1 MLKLKLVLFALLI
14 NYSLFA
20 NTQNSFEIDSKKYIK
35 SLLTKNYEN
44 LLISKINLENYYY
57 TNNFKPYWIDEKGI
71 KNIGLSL
78 LDKIKNDPVLKPNVT
93 QLFRLDEV
101 INTLSSLDKSNTKY
115 LENLVRIDFM
125 LTELFDRYVTYL
137 TKGSIKWSAFEEKLT
152 ELEKETEIKAS
163 WDKYSLNKDSK
174 LLLKKVIERNDLSS
188 VLDEIDFNYPQVK
201 ELVSAIGELEKISV
215 KGGYTKIPESKSL
228 RVGDVSQ
235 TLPFLRK
242 RLFES
247 NDLTVQCENNI
258 EAQNLITHSI
268 NTNTNENE
276 NGLNEVNP
284 EIEKLSTN
292 CENIFDE
299 DLKNAVISFQKK
311 HGLSSDGVVGG
322 QTQRFLNIS
331 ADKKISI
338 IRLNLERMRWLPRDL
353 GEKYLLVNVPEY
365 KLRLYENNHII
376 LNMAVIVGDKK
387 FPTPIFSDKM
397 SYVVLN
403 PSWNIPDSIA
413 KNEIIPKLLKDPN
426 YLADKGIDIYAGWNG
441 IPEKVDSKNIID
453 GAILEDEEYLKNF
466 RFSQTS
472 NHDNPLGKMKFMFP
486 NKYSVYIHD
495 TPAKSLFAN
504 ARRAYSHGCIRLSKP
519 EELLSII
526 ANEDKNLDIQKANE
540 ILSSKVSEKSIGL
553 DKKIPI
559 HIIYLTSW
567 VDENGV
573 LQFREDI
580 YNFDKIQKELLF

>member
-1 MLKLKLVLFALLI
+1 MPKLKLVLFALLI

-20 NTQNSFEIDSKKYIK
+20 NTQNSFEIDSKKNIK
-35 SLLTKNYEN
+35 SLLTKNYES

-57 TNNFKPYWIDEKGI
+57 TNDFKPYWIDEKGI
-71 KNIGLSL
+71 KDIGLSL
-78 LDKIKNDPVLKPNVT
+78 LNKIKNDPVLKPHVS

-101 INTLSSLDKSNTKY
+101 MNTLNSLDKSNTKY

-137 TKGSIKWSAFEEKLT
+137 TKGSIKWSVFEEKLT

-174 LLLKKVIERNDLSS
+174 LLLKKVIEKNDLSS

-201 ELVSAIGELEKISV
+201 ELVLAIGELEKVSA

-247 NDLTVQCENNI
+247 NDLTVQCKNNI
-258 EAQNLITHSI
+258 EAKNLITYNI
-268 NTNTNENE
+268 NTNENS
-276 NGLNEVNP
+276 LNEVNP

-353 GEKYLLVNVPEY
+353 GEKYLVINVPEY

-441 IPEKVDSKNIID
+441 TPEKVDSKNIID
-453 GAILEDEEYLKNF
+453 GAILEDEEYLVISAIE
-466 RFSQTS
+466 R
-472 NHDNPLGKMKFMFP
+472 
-486 NKYSVYIHD
+486 
-495 TPAKSLFAN
+495 
-504 ARRAYSHGCIRLSKP
+504 
-519 EELLSII
+519 
-526 ANEDKNLDIQKANE
+526 
-540 ILSSKVSEKSIGL
+540 
-553 DKKIPI
+553 KK
-559 HIIYLTSW
+559 
-567 VDENGV
+567 
-573 LQFREDI
+573 
-580 YNFDKIQKELLF
+580 

>member
-1 MLKLKLVLFALLI
+1 MPKLKLVLFALLI

-20 NTQNSFEIDSKKYIK
+20 NTQNSFEIDSKKNIK
-35 SLLTKNYEN
+35 SLLTKNYES

-57 TNNFKPYWIDEKGI
+57 TNDFKPYWIDEKGI
-71 KNIGLSL
+71 KDIGLSL
-78 LDKIKNDPVLKPNVT
+78 LNKIKNDPVLKPHVS

-101 INTLSSLDKSNTKY
+101 MNTLNSLDKSNPKY
-115 LENLVRIDFM
+115 LENLLRIDFM
-125 LTELFDRYVTYL
+125 LTELFDRYVTYV

-174 LLLKKVIERNDLSS
+174 LLLKKVIEKNDLSS
-188 VLDEIDFNYPQVK
+188 VLDEIDFNYPQSK
-201 ELVSAIGELEKISV
+201 ELVLAIGELEKVSA

-247 NDLTVQCENNI
+247 NDLTVQCKNNI
-258 EAQNLITHSI
+258 EAKNLITYNI
-268 NTNTNENE
+268 NTNENS
-276 NGLNEVNP
+276 LNEVNP

-353 GEKYLLVNVPEY
+353 GEKYLLINVPEY
-365 KLRLYENNHII
+365 RLRLYENNHII

-441 IPEKVDSKNIID
+441 SPEKVDSKDVID
-453 GAILEDEEYLKNF
+453 SAILEDEEYLRNF

-472 NHDNPLGKMKFMFP
+472 NEDNPLGRMKFMFP
-486 NKYSVYIHD
+486 NKHSVYIHD

-504 ARRAYSHGCIRLSKP
+504 SRRAYSHGCIRLSKP

-526 ANEDKNLDIQKANE
+526 ANEDKNLNIEKVNE

-567 VDENGV
+567 VDENSV

>member
-1 MLKLKLVLFALLI
+1 MPKLKLVLFALLI

-20 NTQNSFEIDSKKYIK
+20 NTQNSFEIDSKKNIK
-35 SLLTKNYEN
+35 SLLTKNYES

-57 TNNFKPYWIDEKGI
+57 TNDFKPYWIDEKGI
-71 KNIGLSL
+71 KDIGLSL
-78 LDKIKNDPVLKPNVT
+78 LNKIKNDPVLKPHVS

-101 INTLSSLDKSNTKY
+101 MNTLNSLDKSNPKY
-115 LENLVRIDFM
+115 LENLLRIDFM
-125 LTELFDRYVTYL
+125 LTELFDRYVTYV

-174 LLLKKVIERNDLSS
+174 LLLKKVIEKNDLSS
-188 VLDEIDFNYPQVK
+188 VLDEIDFNYPQSK
-201 ELVSAIGELEKISV
+201 ELVLAIGELEKVSA

-247 NDLTVQCENNI
+247 NDLTVQCKNNI
-258 EAQNLITHSI
+258 EAKNLITYNI
-268 NTNTNENE
+268 NTNENS
-276 NGLNEVNP
+276 LNEVNP

-426 YLADKGIDIYAGWNG
+426 YLAEKGIDIYAGWNG
-441 IPEKVDSKNIID
+441 SPEKVDSKDVID
-453 GAILEDEEYLKNF
+453 SAILEDEEYLRNF

-472 NHDNPLGKMKFMFP
+472 NEDNPLGRMKFMFP
-486 NKYSVYIHD
+486 NKHSVYIHD

-504 ARRAYSHGCIRLSKP
+504 SRRAYSHGCIRLSKP

-526 ANEDKNLDIQKANE
+526 ANEDKNLNIEKVNE

-567 VDENGV
+567 VDENSV

>member
-57 TNNFKPYWIDEKGI
+57 TNNFKPYWIDEKGV
-71 KNIGLSL
+71 KDIGLSL

>member
-1 MLKLKLVLFALLI
+1 MPKLKLVLFALLI

-20 NTQNSFEIDSKKYIK
+20 NTQNSFEIDSKKNIK
-35 SLLTKNYEN
+35 SLLTKNYES

-57 TNNFKPYWIDEKGI
+57 TNDFKPYWIDEKGI
-71 KNIGLSL
+71 KDIGLSL
-78 LDKIKNDPVLKPNVT
+78 LNKIKNDPVLKPHVS

-101 INTLSSLDKSNTKY
+101 MNTLNSLDKSNPKY
-115 LENLVRIDFM
+115 LENLLRIDFM
-125 LTELFDRYVTYL
+125 LTELFDRYVTYV

-174 LLLKKVIERNDLSS
+174 LLLKKVIEKNDLSS
-188 VLDEIDFNYPQVK
+188 VLDEIDFNYPQSK
-201 ELVSAIGELEKISV
+201 ELVLAIGELEKVSA

-247 NDLTVQCENNI
+247 NDLTVQCKNNI
-258 EAQNLITHSI
+258 EAKNLITHSI
-268 NTNTNENE
+268 NTNE

-441 IPEKVDSKNIID
+441 SPEKVDSKDVID
-453 GAILEDEEYLKNF
+453 SAILEDEEYLRNF

-472 NHDNPLGKMKFMFP
+472 NEDNPLGRMKFMFP
-486 NKYSVYIHD
+486 NKHSVYIHD

-504 ARRAYSHGCIRLSKP
+504 SRRAYSHGCIRLSKP

-526 ANEDKNLDIQKANE
+526 ANEDKNLNIEKVNE

-567 VDENGV
+567 VDENSV

>member
-1 MLKLKLVLFALLI
+1 MPKLKLIVFILLI

-20 NTQNSFEIDSKKYIK
+20 NTQNSFELESKKNIK
-35 SLLTKNYEN
+35 SLLNKNYEN
-44 LLISKINLENYYY
+44 LLISKKNLDDYYF
-57 TNNFKPYWIDEKGI
+57 TNDFKPYWVEEKGV
-71 KNIGLSL
+71 KNIAFSL
-78 LDKIKNDPVLKPNVT
+78 LDKIKNDPVLKPHANK
-93 QLFRLDEV
+93 LFRLDEV
-101 INTLSSLDKSNTKY
+101 ISTLNTLDKSNDKY
-115 LENLVRIDFM
+115 FFNLAKIDFM

-137 TKGSIKWSAFEEKLT
+137 TKGSIKWSAFEEKLA

-163 WDKYSLNKDSK
+163 WDKYSSNENPK
-174 LLLKKVIERNDLSS
+174 LLLKKVIERDDLSG
-188 VLDEIDFNYPQVK
+188 VLKEIDFNYPQVK
-201 ELVSAIGELEKISV
+201 ELILAIDELEKVSS
-215 KGGYTKIPESKSL
+215 KGGYTKIPEFKSL
-228 RVGDVSQ
+228 KVGDISEY
-235 TLPFLRK
+235 LPILRK

-247 NDLTVQCENNI
+247 QDLNTQC
-258 EAQNLITHSI
+258 QNTINTQGLITNSI
-268 NTNTNENE
+268 NTNGNDVDET
-276 NGLNEVNP
+276 NP

-311 HGLSSDGVVGG
+311 HGLFADGVVGLK
-322 QTQRFLNIS
+322 TQKFLNIS

-353 GEKYLLVNVPEY
+353 GEKYLLINVPEY
-365 KLRLYENNHII
+365 RLRLYENNNIV
-376 LNMAVIVGDKK
+376 LNMAVIVGDTK

-397 SYVVLN
+397 SYIVLN

-426 YLADKGIDIYAGWNG
+426 YLAEKGIDIYAGWNG
-441 IPEKVDSKNIID
+441 SPEKVDSKDVID
-453 GAILEDEEYLKNF
+453 SAILEDEEYLRNF

-472 NHDNPLGKMKFMFP
+472 NEDNPLGRMKFMFP
-486 NKYSVYIHD
+486 NKHSVYIHD

-504 ARRAYSHGCIRLSKP
+504 SRRAYSHGCIRLSKP

-526 ANEDKNLDIQKANE
+526 ANEDKNLNIEKVNE
-540 ILSSKVSEKSIGL
+540 ILSSKISEKSIGL

>member
-57 TNNFKPYWIDEKGI
+57 TNNFKPYWIDEKGV
-71 KNIGLSL
+71 KDIGLSL

-247 NDLTVQCENNI
+247 NDLTVQCKNNI

>member
-1 MLKLKLVLFALLI
+1 MPKLKLVLFALLI

-20 NTQNSFEIDSKKYIK
+20 NTQNSFEIDSKKNIK
-35 SLLTKNYEN
+35 SLLTKNYES

-57 TNNFKPYWIDEKGI
+57 TNDFKPYWIDEKGI
-71 KNIGLSL
+71 KDIGLSL
-78 LDKIKNDPVLKPNVT
+78 LNKIKNDPVLKPHVS

-101 INTLSSLDKSNTKY
+101 MNTLNSLDKSNPKY
-115 LENLVRIDFM
+115 LENLLRIDFM
-125 LTELFDRYVTYL
+125 LTELFDRYVTYV

-174 LLLKKVIERNDLSS
+174 LLLKKVIEKNDLSS
-188 VLDEIDFNYPQVK
+188 VLDEIDFNYPQSK
-201 ELVSAIGELEKISV
+201 ELVLAIGELEKVSA

-247 NDLTVQCENNI
+247 NDLTVQCKNNI
-258 EAQNLITHSI
+258 EAKNLITYNI
-268 NTNTNENE
+268 NTNENS
-276 NGLNEVNP
+276 LNEVNP

-426 YLADKGIDIYAGWNG
+426 YLAEKGIDIYAGWNG
-441 IPEKVDSKNIID
+441 SPEKVDSKDVID
-453 GAILEDEEYLKNF
+453 SAILEDEEYLRNF

-472 NHDNPLGKMKFMFP
+472 NEDNPLGRMKFMFP
-486 NKYSVYIHD
+486 NKHSVYIHD

-504 ARRAYSHGCIRLSKP
+504 SRRAYSHGCIRLSKP

-526 ANEDKNLDIQKANE
+526 ANEDKNLNIEKVNE

>member
-1 MLKLKLVLFALLI
+1 MPKLKLVLFALLI

-20 NTQNSFEIDSKKYIK
+20 NTQNSFEIDSKKNIK
-35 SLLTKNYEN
+35 SLLTKNYES

-57 TNNFKPYWIDEKGI
+57 TNDFKPYWIDEKGI
-71 KNIGLSL
+71 KDIGLSL
-78 LDKIKNDPVLKPNVT
+78 LNKIKNDPVLKPHVS

-101 INTLSSLDKSNTKY
+101 MNTLNSLDKSNPKY
-115 LENLVRIDFM
+115 LENLLRIDFM
-125 LTELFDRYVTYL
+125 LTELFDRYVTYV

-174 LLLKKVIERNDLSS
+174 LLLKKVIEKNDLSS
-188 VLDEIDFNYPQVK
+188 VLDEIDFNYPQSK
-201 ELVSAIGELEKISV
+201 ELVLAIGELEKVSA

-247 NDLTVQCENNI
+247 NDLTVQCKNNI
-258 EAQNLITHSI
+258 EAKNLITYNI
-268 NTNTNENE
+268 NTNENS
-276 NGLNEVNP
+276 LNEVNP
-284 EIEKLSTN
+284 EIEKLSAN

-353 GEKYLLVNVPEY
+353 GEKYLLINVPEY
-365 KLRLYENNHII
+365 RLRLYENNNIV
-376 LNMAVIVGDKK
+376 LNMAVIVGDTK

-397 SYVVLN
+397 SYIVLN

-426 YLADKGIDIYAGWNG
+426 YLAEKGIDIYAGWNG
-441 IPEKVDSKNIID
+441 SPEKVDSKDVID
-453 GAILEDEEYLKNF
+453 SAILEDEEYLRNF

-472 NHDNPLGKMKFMFP
+472 NEDNPLGRMKFMFP
-486 NKYSVYIHD
+486 NKHSVYIHD

-504 ARRAYSHGCIRLSKP
+504 SRRAYSHGCIRLSKP

-526 ANEDKNLDIQKANE
+526 ANEDKNLNIEKVNE

-553 DKKIPI
+553 DKKISI

>member
-1 MLKLKLVLFALLI
+1 MPKLKLVLFALLI

-20 NTQNSFEIDSKKYIK
+20 NTQNSFEIDSKKNIK
-35 SLLTKNYEN
+35 SLLTKNYES

-57 TNNFKPYWIDEKGI
+57 TNDFKPYWIDEKGI
-71 KNIGLSL
+71 KDIGLSL
-78 LDKIKNDPVLKPNVT
+78 LNKIKNDPVLKPHVT

-101 INTLSSLDKSNTKY
+101 INALNSLDKSNTKY

-125 LTELFDRYVTYL
+125 LTELFDKYVTYV

-174 LLLKKVIERNDLSS
+174 LLLKKVIEKNDLSS
-188 VLDEIDFNYPQVK
+188 VLDEIDFNYPQSK
-201 ELVSAIGELEKISV
+201 ELVLAIGELEKVSA

-247 NDLTVQCENNI
+247 NDLTVQCKNNI

-268 NTNTNENE
+268 NTNE

-353 GEKYLLVNVPEY
+353 GEKYLLINVPEY
-365 KLRLYENNHII
+365 RLRLYENNNIV
-376 LNMAVIVGDKK
+376 LNMAVIVGDTK
-387 FPTPIFSDKM
+387 FPTPIFSHKM
-397 SYVVLN
+397 SYIVLN

-426 YLADKGIDIYAGWNG
+426 YLAEKGIDIYAGWNG
-441 IPEKVDSKNIID
+441 SPEKVDSKDVID
-453 GAILEDEEYLKNF
+453 SAILEDEEYLRNF

-472 NHDNPLGKMKFMFP
+472 NEDNPLGRMKFMFP
-486 NKYSVYIHD
+486 NKHSVYIHD

-504 ARRAYSHGCIRLSKP
+504 SRRAYSHGCIRLSKP

-526 ANEDKNLDIQKANE
+526 ANEDKNLNIEKVNE

>member
-1 MLKLKLVLFALLI
+1 MPKLKLVLFALLI

-20 NTQNSFEIDSKKYIK
+20 NTQNSFEIDSKKNIK

-57 TNNFKPYWIDEKGI
+57 TNDFKLYWINEKGV
-71 KNIGLSL
+71 KDIGLSL
-78 LDKIKNDPVLKPNVT
+78 LDKIKNDPVLKPHVT
-93 QLFRLDEV
+93 QLFRLDQV
-101 INTLSSLDKSNTKY
+101 INTLNSLDKSNPKY
-115 LENLVRIDFM
+115 LENLVRMDFM

-137 TKGSIKWSAFEEKLT
+137 TKGSIKWTTFEEKLT

-163 WDKYSLNKDSK
+163 WNKYSLNKDSK

-201 ELVSAIGELEKISV
+201 ELISAIGELEKVSA

-228 RVGDVSQ
+228 RVGDVSE
-235 TLPFLRK
+235 TLPYLRK

-268 NTNTNENE
+268 NTNENT
-276 NGLNEVNP
+276 LNEINP
-284 EIEKLSTN
+284 EIEQVSNN

-353 GEKYLLVNVPEY
+353 GEKYLVINVPEY
-365 KLRLYENNHII
+365 KLRLYENNHIV

-387 FPTPIFSDKM
+387 FPTPIFSDKI

-441 IPEKVDSKNIID
+441 TPEKVDSKNIID
-453 GAILEDEEYLKNF
+453 GAILEDEEYLRNF

-495 TPAKSLFAN
+495 TPAKSLFEN

-526 ANEDKNLDIQKANE
+526 ANEDKNLDILKANE
-540 ILSSKVSEKSIGL
+540 ILTSKVSEKSISL

-573 LQFREDI
+573 LQFRDDI

>member
-1 MLKLKLVLFALLI
+1 KKHLCIVDCCYEIILKSAYLWALLF
-14 NYSLFA
+14 NYG
-20 NTQNSFEIDSKKYIK
+20 SFIYW
-35 SLLTKNYEN
+35 N
-44 LLISKINLENYYY
+44 LCAKVELISKINLENYYY
-57 TNNFKPYWIDEKGI
+57 TNDFKPYWINEKGV
-71 KNIGLSL
+71 KDIGLSL
-78 LDKIKNDPVLKPNVT
+78 LDKIKNDPVLKPHVT

-101 INTLSSLDKSNTKY
+101 INTINSLDKSNPKY
-115 LENLVRIDFM
+115 LENLVRMDFM

-137 TKGSIKWSAFEEKLT
+137 TKGSIKWTTFEEKLT

-163 WDKYSLNKDSK
+163 WNKYSLNKDSK

-201 ELVSAIGELEKISV
+201 ELISAIGELEKVSA

-228 RVGDVSQ
+228 RVGDISE
-235 TLPFLRK
+235 TLPYLRK

-268 NTNTNENE
+268 NTNENT
-276 NGLNEVNP
+276 LNEINP
-284 EIEKLSTN
+284 EIEQVSNN

-353 GEKYLLVNVPEY
+353 GEKYLVINVPEY
-365 KLRLYENNHII
+365 KLRLYENNHIV

-387 FPTPIFSDKM
+387 FPTPIFSDKI

-441 IPEKVDSKNIID
+441 TPEKVDSKNIID
-453 GAILEDEEYLKNF
+453 GAILEDEEYLRNF

-495 TPAKSLFAN
+495 TPAKSLFEN

-526 ANEDKNLDIQKANE
+526 ANEDKNLDILKANE
-540 ILSSKVSEKSIGL
+540 ILTTKVSEKSISL

-573 LQFREDI
+573 LQFRDDI

>member
-1 MLKLKLVLFALLI
+1 MPKLKLVLFALLI

-20 NTQNSFEIDSKKYIK
+20 NTQNSFEIDSKKNIK
-35 SLLTKNYEN
+35 SLLTKNYES

-57 TNNFKPYWIDEKGI
+57 TNDFKPYWIDEKGI
-71 KNIGLSL
+71 KDIGLSL
-78 LDKIKNDPVLKPNVT
+78 LNKIKNDPVLKPHVS

-101 INTLSSLDKSNTKY
+101 MNTLNSLDKSNTKY

-125 LTELFDRYVTYL
+125 LTELFDKYVTYV

-174 LLLKKVIERNDLSS
+174 LLLKKVIEKNDLSS
-188 VLDEIDFNYPQVK
+188 VLDEIDFNYPQSK
-201 ELVSAIGELEKISV
+201 ELVLAIGELEKVSA

-247 NDLTVQCENNI
+247 NDLTVQCKNNI

-268 NTNTNENE
+268 NTNE

-353 GEKYLLVNVPEY
+353 GEKYLLINVPEY
-365 KLRLYENNHII
+365 RLRLYENNNIV
-376 LNMAVIVGDKK
+376 LNMAVIVGDTK

-397 SYVVLN
+397 SYIVLN

-426 YLADKGIDIYAGWNG
+426 YLAEKGIDIYAGWNG
-441 IPEKVDSKNIID
+441 SPEKVDSKDVID
-453 GAILEDEEYLKNF
+453 SAILEDEEYLRNF

-472 NHDNPLGKMKFMFP
+472 NEDNPLGRMKFMFP
-486 NKYSVYIHD
+486 NKHSVYIHD

-504 ARRAYSHGCIRLSKP
+504 SRRAYSHGCIRLSKP
-519 EELLSII
+519 EELLSTI
-526 ANEDKNLDIQKANE
+526 ANEDKNLDILKANE

>member
-1 MLKLKLVLFALLI
+1 MPKLKLVLFALLI

-20 NTQNSFEIDSKKYIK
+20 NTQNSFEIDSKKNIK
-35 SLLTKNYEN
+35 SLLTKNYES

-57 TNNFKPYWIDEKGI
+57 TNDFKPYWIDEKGI
-71 KNIGLSL
+71 KDIGLSL
-78 LDKIKNDPVLKPNVT
+78 LNKIKNDPVLKPHVS

-101 INTLSSLDKSNTKY
+101 MNTLNSLDKSNTKY

-125 LTELFDRYVTYL
+125 LTELFDKYVTYV

-174 LLLKKVIERNDLSS
+174 LLLKKVIEKNDLSS

-201 ELVSAIGELEKISV
+201 ELVLAIGELEKVSA

-247 NDLTVQCENNI
+247 NDLTVQCKNNI
-258 EAQNLITHSI
+258 EAKNLITYNI
-268 NTNTNENE
+268 NTNENS
-276 NGLNEVNP
+276 LNEVNP

-441 IPEKVDSKNIID
+441 SPEKVDSKDVID
-453 GAILEDEEYLKNF
+453 SAILEDEEYLRNF

-472 NHDNPLGKMKFMFP
+472 NEDNPLGRMKFMFP
-486 NKYSVYIHD
+486 NKHSVYIHD

-504 ARRAYSHGCIRLSKP
+504 SRRAYSHGCIRLSKP

-526 ANEDKNLDIQKANE
+526 ANEDKNLNIEKVNE

>member
-1 MLKLKLVLFALLI
+1 MPKLKLVLFALLI

-20 NTQNSFEIDSKKYIK
+20 NTQNSFEIDSKKNIK
-35 SLLTKNYEN
+35 SLLTKNYES

-57 TNNFKPYWIDEKGI
+57 TNDFKPYWIDEKGI
-71 KNIGLSL
+71 KDIGLSL
-78 LDKIKNDPVLKPNVT
+78 LNKIKNDPVLKPHVS

-101 INTLSSLDKSNTKY
+101 MNTLNSLDKSNPKY
-115 LENLVRIDFM
+115 LENLLRIDFM
-125 LTELFDRYVTYL
+125 LTELFDRYVTYV

-174 LLLKKVIERNDLSS
+174 LLLKKVIEKNDLSS
-188 VLDEIDFNYPQVK
+188 VLDEIDFNYPQSK
-201 ELVSAIGELEKISV
+201 ELVLAIGELEKVSA

-247 NDLTVQCENNI
+247 NDLTVQCKNNI
-258 EAQNLITHSI
+258 EAKNLITYNI
-268 NTNTNENE
+268 NTNENS
-276 NGLNEVNP
+276 LNEVNP

-426 YLADKGIDIYAGWNG
+426 YLAEKGIDIYAGWNG
-441 IPEKVDSKNIID
+441 SPEKVDSKDVID
-453 GAILEDEEYLKNF
+453 SAILEDEEYLRNF

-472 NHDNPLGKMKFMFP
+472 NEDNPLGRMKFMFP
-486 NKYSVYIHD
+486 NKHSVYIHD

-504 ARRAYSHGCIRLSKP
+504 SRRAYSHGCIRLSKP

-526 ANEDKNLDIQKANE
+526 ANEDKNLDILKANE

>member
-1 MLKLKLVLFALLI
+1 MPKLKLVLFALLI

-20 NTQNSFEIDSKKYIK
+20 NTQNSFEIDSKKNVK

-57 TNNFKPYWIDEKGI
+57 TNDFKPYWIDEKGV

-78 LDKIKNDPVLKPNVT
+78 LNKIKNDPVLKPHVT

-101 INTLSSLDKSNTKY
+101 INALNSLDKSNTKY

-125 LTELFDRYVTYL
+125 LTELFDRYVTYV

-174 LLLKKVIERNDLSS
+174 LLLKKVIEKNDLSM
-188 VLDEIDFNYPQVK
+188 VLDEIDFNYPQSK
-201 ELVSAIGELEKISV
+201 ELVLAIGELEKISA

-247 NDLTVQCENNI
+247 NDLTVQCKNNI
-258 EAQNLITHSI
+258 K
-268 NTNTNENE
+268 NENA
-276 NGLNEVNP
+276 LNEVNP

-441 IPEKVDSKNIID
+441 NPEKVDSKNIID
-453 GAILEDEEYLKNF
+453 GAILEDEEYLRNF

-472 NHDNPLGKMKFMFP
+472 SHDNPLGKMKFMFP

-495 TPAKSLFAN
+495 TPAKSLFEN

-519 EELLSII
+519 EELLSTI
-526 ANEDKNLDIQKANE
+526 ANEDKNLDILKANE

>member
-1 MLKLKLVLFALLI
+1 MPKLKLVLFALLI

-20 NTQNSFEIDSKKYIK
+20 NTQNSFEIDSKKNIK
-35 SLLTKNYEN
+35 SLLTKNYES

-57 TNNFKPYWIDEKGI
+57 TNDFKPYWIDEKGI
-71 KNIGLSL
+71 KDIGLSL
-78 LDKIKNDPVLKPNVT
+78 LNKIKNDPVLKPHVS

-101 INTLSSLDKSNTKY
+101 MNTLNSLDKSNPKY
-115 LENLVRIDFM
+115 LENLLRIDFM
-125 LTELFDRYVTYL
+125 LTELFDRYVTYV

-174 LLLKKVIERNDLSS
+174 LLLKKVIEKNDLSS
-188 VLDEIDFNYPQVK
+188 VLDEIDFNYPQSK
-201 ELVSAIGELEKISV
+201 ELVLAIGELEKVSA

-247 NDLTVQCENNI
+247 NDLTVRCENNI

-268 NTNTNENE
+268 NTNE
-276 NGLNEVNP
+276 NGLSEVNS
-284 EIEKLSTN
+284 ELKKLSAN

-441 IPEKVDSKNIID
+441 TPEKVDSKNIID

-519 EELLSII
+519 EELLSTI
-526 ANEDKNLDIQKANE
+526 ANEDKNLDILKANE

>member
-1 MLKLKLVLFALLI
+1 MPKLKLVLFALLI

-20 NTQNSFEIDSKKYIK
+20 NTQNSFEIDSKKNIK

-57 TNNFKPYWIDEKGI
+57 TNDFKPYWINEKGV
-71 KNIGLSL
+71 KDIGLSL
-78 LDKIKNDPVLKPNVT
+78 LDKIKNDPVLKPHVT

-101 INTLSSLDKSNTKY
+101 INTINSLDKSNPKY

-137 TKGSIKWSAFEEKLT
+137 TKGSIKWTTFEEKLT

-163 WDKYSLNKDSK
+163 WNKYSLNKDSK

-201 ELVSAIGELEKISV
+201 ELISAIGELEKVSA

-228 RVGDVSQ
+228 RVGDVSE
-235 TLPFLRK
+235 TLPYLRK

-268 NTNTNENE
+268 NTNENT
-276 NGLNEVNP
+276 LNEINP
-284 EIEKLSTN
+284 EIEQVSNN

-353 GEKYLLVNVPEY
+353 GEKYLVINVPEY
-365 KLRLYENNHII
+365 KLRLYENNHIV

-387 FPTPIFSDKM
+387 FPTPIFSDKI

-441 IPEKVDSKNIID
+441 TPEKVDSKNIID
-453 GAILEDEEYLKNF
+453 GAILEDEEYLRNF

-495 TPAKSLFAN
+495 TPAKSLFEN

-526 ANEDKNLDIQKANE
+526 ANEDKNLDILKANE
-540 ILSSKVSEKSIGL
+540 ILTTKVSEKSISL

-573 LQFREDI
+573 LQFRDDI